1 MYALNLPIFDAKI
14 RKNSSSF
21 EIFDPIRQKYVALT
35 PEEWVRQNFVNY
47 LITQKKYPR
56 SLIANEI
63 SVKLNSL
70 NKRCDTVVYN
80 NRLQPLA
87 ICEYKSPSVNISQAV
102 FDQIVRYNI
111 VLKVKYLI
119 VSNGLTH
126 YCCRMNYEDFSVEYL
141 TDIPDYNILNE
152 TTDKIIG

>member
-1 MYALNLPIFDAKI
+1 M
-14 RKNSSSF
+14 
-21 EIFDPIRQKYVALT
+21 
-35 PEEWVRQNFVNY
+35 
-47 LITQKKYPR
+47 
-56 SLIANEI
+56 IANEI

-119 VSNGLTH
+119 VSNGLVH
-126 YCCRMNYEDFSVEYL
+126 YCCRINYEDFSVEYL